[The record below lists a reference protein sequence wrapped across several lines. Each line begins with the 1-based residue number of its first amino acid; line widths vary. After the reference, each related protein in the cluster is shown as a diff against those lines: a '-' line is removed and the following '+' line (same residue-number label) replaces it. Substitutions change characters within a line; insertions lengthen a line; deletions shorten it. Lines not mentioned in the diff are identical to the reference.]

1 LGKTRHSKEVN
12 KLIEKLKTELQIRGF
27 SEKTIKAYVFHNQR
41 FLNFIKK
48 EPDEISGDDVK
59 SYMAYLMAEKKQKPS
74 SVNLVLSALKFMYQE
89 IMKKRIFDDIKSPKN
104 EKKLPTVLTRNEI
117 ERMIKAVKNPKHKLL
132 IEFMYSSG
140 LRVSECVSI
149 KIEDL
154 NLQEK
159 MGLIKSGKGK
169 KDRNIILSRKLVSDL
184 TDYLANRSDDN
195 PYVFPVKDK
204 HISVRQAQKIV
215 HDAAKK
221 AGIQKRV
228 FCHALRSSFATHLL
242 ENGTDIRII
251 QELLGHSNIQTTEHY
266 TKVSRAQ
273 LKKVISPFD
282 T

>member
-1 LGKTRHSKEVN
+1 L
-12 KLIEKLKTELQIRGF
+12 LEKLKTELKIRGF
-27 SEKTIKAYVFHNQR
+27 SEKTIKTYVFHNQR
-41 FLNFIKK
+41 FLDFVEK
-48 EPDEISGDDVK
+48 EPDGINEDNIK
-59 SYMAYLMAEKKQKPS
+59 SYMAYLMVEKRQKPT

-89 IMKKRIFDDIKSPKN
+89 IMKKRIFDDIKTPKN
-104 EKKLPTVLTRNEI
+104 EKKLPTVLTRDEI
-117 ERMIKAVKNPKHKLL
+117 ERMIKSVKNQKHKLL
-132 IEFMYSSG
+132 IELMYSSG

-154 NLQEK
+154 NLEEK

-169 KDRNIILSRKLVSDL
+169 KDRNIILSKKLISDL
-184 TDYLANRSDDN
+184 RDYLSSRNDAN
-195 PYVFPVKDK
+195 PYIFPVRDT
-204 HISVRQAQKIV
+204 HISIRQAQKIV

-251 QELLGHSNIQTTEHY
+251 QELLGHSNIQTTERY
-266 TKVSRAQ
+266 TRVSRAQ
-273 LKKVISPFD
+273 LKKVTSPFD

>member
-1 LGKTRHSKEVN
+1 
-12 KLIEKLKTELQIRGF
+12 LIEKLKTELQIRGF

-41 FLNFIKK
+41 FLDFIKK

-59 SYMAYLMAEKKQKPS
+59 SYMAYLMAEKRQKPT
-74 SVNLVLSALKFMYQE
+74 SVNLVLSALNFMYQE
-89 IMKKRIFDDIKSPKN
+89 IMKKRIFDDIKAPKN
-104 EKKLPTVLTRNEI
+104 EKKLPTVLTRDEI
-117 ERMIKAVKNPKHKLL
+117 ERMIKAVKNLKHKLL
-132 IEFMYSSG
+132 IELMYSSG

-159 MGLIKSGKGK
+159 MGLIKAGKGK
-169 KDRNIILSRKLVSDL
+169 KDRNIILSRKLISDL
-184 TDYLANRSDDN
+184 TDYLTNRSDDN
-195 PYVFPVKDK
+195 PYVFPVRDT

-251 QELLGHSNIQTTEHY
+251 QELLGHSNIQTTERY
-266 TKVSRAQ
+266 TKVSRSH
-273 LKKVISPFD
+273 LKKIISPFD
-282 T
+282 R

>member
-1 LGKTRHSKEVN
+1 
-12 KLIEKLKTELQIRGF
+12 LIEKLKTELQIRGF

-41 FLNFIKK
+41 FLDFIKK

-117 ERMIKAVKNPKHKLL
+117 ERMIKAVKNPKHRLL

-149 KIEDL
+149 KIQDL

-195 PYVFPVKDK
+195 PYVFPVRDT

-215 HDAAKK
+215 HDAAEK

-251 QELLGHSNIQTTEHY
+251 QELLGHSNIQTTERY
-266 TKVSRAQ
+266 TKVSRTQ

>member
-1 LGKTRHSKEVN
+1 M
-12 KLIEKLKTELQIRGF
+12 IEKLKTELQIRGF

-41 FLNFIKK
+41 FLDFIKK

-117 ERMIKAVKNPKHKLL
+117 ERMIKAVKNPKHRLL

-149 KIEDL
+149 KIQDL

-195 PYVFPVKDK
+195 PYVFPVRDT

-215 HDAAKK
+215 HDAAEK

-251 QELLGHSNIQTTEHY
+251 QELLGHSNIQTTERY
-266 TKVSRAQ
+266 TKVSRTQ

>member
-1 LGKTRHSKEVN
+1 
-12 KLIEKLKTELQIRGF
+12 
-27 SEKTIKAYVFHNQR
+27 
-41 FLNFIKK
+41 
-48 EPDEISGDDVK
+48 
-59 SYMAYLMAEKKQKPS
+59 
-74 SVNLVLSALKFMYQE
+74 
-89 IMKKRIFDDIKSPKN
+89 
-104 EKKLPTVLTRNEI
+104 
-117 ERMIKAVKNPKHKLL
+117 
-132 IEFMYSSG
+132 MYSSG

-149 KIEDL
+149 KTEDL

-184 TDYLANRSDDN
+184 TEYLANRNDDN

-204 HISVRQAQKIV
+204 HISVRQAQNVV

-251 QELLGHSNIQTTEHY
+251 QELLGHSNIQTTERY
-266 TKVSRAQ
+266 TRVSKAQ
-273 LKKVISPFD
+273 LKKVTSPFD

>member
-1 LGKTRHSKEVN
+1 MIN
-12 KLIEKLKTELQIRGF
+12 KLKIELQIRGF
-27 SEKTIKAYVFHNQR
+27 SEKTIKAYIFHNQR
-41 FLNFIKK
+41 FLNFVKK
-48 EPDEISGDDVK
+48 EPNEINEDDIK
-59 SYMAYLMAEKKQKPS
+59 FYMAYLFAEKKQKPT

-89 IMKKRIFDDIKSPKN
+89 IMKKRIFDNIKSPKN
-104 EKKLPTVLTRNEI
+104 EKKLPTVLTRDEI
-117 ERMIKAVKNPKHKLL
+117 EKMIKALNNTKHGLL

-159 MGLIKSGKGK
+159 MGLVKSGKGK
-169 KDRNIILSRKLVSDL
+169 KDRNIILSRKLISHL
-184 TDYLANRSDDN
+184 TDYLTNRSDDN
-195 PYVFPVKDK
+195 PYVFPVRDT

-251 QELLGHSNIQTTEHY
+251 QELLGHSNIQTTERY
-266 TKVSRAQ
+266 TKVSTAQ
-273 LKKVISPFD
+273 LKKVTSPFD

>member
-1 LGKTRHSKEVN
+1 
-12 KLIEKLKTELQIRGF
+12 LIEKLKTELQIRGF

-41 FLNFIKK
+41 FLDFIKK
-48 EPDEISGDDVK
+48 NPDEISEDDVK
-59 SYMAYLMAEKKQKPS
+59 SYMAYLMAERKQKPS
-74 SVNLVLSALKFMYQE
+74 SVNLVLSSLKFMYQE
-89 IMKKRIFDDIKSPKN
+89 IIKKRIFDGIKSPKN
-104 EKKLPTVLTRNEI
+104 EKKLPTVLTRDEI
-117 ERMIKAVKNPKHKLL
+117 SRMIKALKNGKHRLL

-149 KIEDL
+149 KIKDL
-154 NLQEK
+154 NLHEK
-159 MGLIKSGKGK
+159 MGIVKSGKGK
-169 KDRNIILSRKLVSDL
+169 KDRNIILSKKLVYDL
-184 TDYLANRSDDN
+184 ERYLNKRKDEN

-215 HDAAKK
+215 HEAAKR

-251 QELLGHSNIQTTEHY
+251 QELLGHSNIQTTERY
-266 TKVSRAQ
+266 TKVSTAQ

-282 T
+282 A

>member
-1 LGKTRHSKEVN
+1 MIN
-12 KLIEKLKTELQIRGF
+12 KLKIELQIRGF
-27 SEKTIKAYVFHNQR
+27 SEKTIKAYIFHNQR
-41 FLNFIKK
+41 FLNFVKK
-48 EPDEISGDDVK
+48 EPNEINEDDIK
-59 SYMAYLMAEKKQKPS
+59 FYMAYLFAEKKQKPT

-89 IMKKRIFDDIKSPKN
+89 IMKKRIFDNIKSPKN
-104 EKKLPTVLTRNEI
+104 EKKLPTVLTRDEI
-117 ERMIKAVKNPKHKLL
+117 EKMIKALNNTKHGLL

-159 MGLIKSGKGK
+159 MGLVKSGKGK
-169 KDRNIILSRKLVSDL
+169 KDRNIILSRKLISHL
-184 TDYLANRSDDN
+184 TDYLAKRSDNN

-204 HISVRQAQKIV
+204 HISVRQAQKVV

-251 QELLGHSNIQTTEHY
+251 KELLGHSNIQTTERY
-266 TKVSRAQ
+266 TKVSTAQ
-273 LKKVISPFD
+273 LKKVTSPFD

>member
-1 LGKTRHSKEVN
+1 ML
-12 KLIEKLKTELQIRGF
+12 EKLKTELKIRGF
-27 SEKTIKAYVFHNQR
+27 SEKTIKTYVFHNQR
-41 FLNFIKK
+41 FLDFVEK
-48 EPDEISGDDVK
+48 EPDGINEDNIK
-59 SYMAYLMAEKKQKPS
+59 SYMAYLMVEKRQKPT

-89 IMKKRIFDDIKSPKN
+89 IMKKRIFDDIKTPKN
-104 EKKLPTVLTRNEI
+104 EKKLPTVLTRDEI
-117 ERMIKAVKNPKHKLL
+117 ERMIKSVKNQKHKLL
-132 IEFMYSSG
+132 IELMYSSG

-154 NLQEK
+154 NLEEK

-169 KDRNIILSRKLVSDL
+169 KDRNIILSKKLISDL
-184 TDYLANRSDDN
+184 RDYLSSRNDAN
-195 PYVFPVKDK
+195 PYIFPVRDT
-204 HISVRQAQKIV
+204 HISIRQAQKIV

-251 QELLGHSNIQTTEHY
+251 QELLGHSNIQTTERY
-266 TKVSRAQ
+266 TRVSRAQ
-273 LKKVISPFD
+273 LKKVTSPFD

>member
-1 LGKTRHSKEVN
+1 LSKIRHSKEVD

-41 FLNFIKK
+41 FLDFIKK
-48 EPDEISGDDVK
+48 NPDEISEDDVK
-59 SYMAYLMAEKKQKPS
+59 SYMAYLMAERKQKPS
-74 SVNLVLSALKFMYQE
+74 SVNLVLSSLKFMYQE
-89 IMKKRIFDDIKSPKN
+89 IMKKRIFDGIKSPKN
-104 EKKLPTVLTRNEI
+104 EKKLPTVLTRDEI
-117 ERMIKAVKNPKHKLL
+117 SKMIKALKNGKHRLL

-149 KIEDL
+149 KIKDL
-154 NLQEK
+154 NLHEK
-159 MGLIKSGKGK
+159 MGIVKSGKGK
-169 KDRNIILSRKLVSDL
+169 KDRNIILSKKLVYDL
-184 TDYLANRSDDN
+184 ERYLNKRKDEN

-215 HDAAKK
+215 HEAAKR

-251 QELLGHSNIQTTEHY
+251 QELLGHSNIQTTERY
-266 TKVSRAQ
+266 TKVSTAQ

-282 T
+282 A

>member
-1 LGKTRHSKEVN
+1 LLK
-12 KLIEKLKTELQIRGF
+12 KLKTELQIRGF
-27 SEKTIKAYVFHNQR
+27 SEKTIKAYIFHNQR
-41 FLNFIKK
+41 FLDFIKK
-48 EPDEISGDDVK
+48 EPNEISEDDVK
-59 SYMAYLMAEKKQKPS
+59 SYMAFLMAEKKQKPS
-74 SVNLVLSALKFMYQE
+74 SVNLVLSSLKFMYRE
-89 IMKKRIFDDIKSPKN
+89 IIKKRIFDNIKSPKN
-104 EKKLPTVLTRNEI
+104 EKKLPTVLTRDEI
-117 ERMIKAVKNPKHKLL
+117 ERMIKAIKNPKHRLL

-149 KIEDL
+149 KIQDL

-159 MGLIKSGKGK
+159 MGLITAGKGK

-184 TDYLANRSDDN
+184 TDYLTNRSDDN
-195 PYVFPVKDK
+195 PYIFPVKDK
-204 HISVRQAQKIV
+204 HMSVRQAQKIV

-251 QELLGHSNIQTTEHY
+251 QELLGHSNIQTTERY
-266 TKVSRAQ
+266 TKVSKDQ
-273 LKKVISPFD
+273 LKKVTSPFD

>member
-1 LGKTRHSKEVN
+1 MGKTRHSKEVN

>member
-1 LGKTRHSKEVN
+1 MIN
-12 KLIEKLKTELQIRGF
+12 KLKIELQIRGF
-27 SEKTIKAYVFHNQR
+27 SEKTIKAYIFHNQR
-41 FLNFIKK
+41 FLNFVKK
-48 EPDEISGDDVK
+48 EPNEINEDDIK
-59 SYMAYLMAEKKQKPS
+59 FYMAYLFAEKKQKPT

-89 IMKKRIFDDIKSPKN
+89 IMKKRIFDNIKSPKN
-104 EKKLPTVLTRNEI
+104 EKKLPTVLTRDEI
-117 ERMIKAVKNPKHKLL
+117 EKMIKALNNTKHGLL

-159 MGLIKSGKGK
+159 MGLVKSGKGK
-169 KDRNIILSRKLVSDL
+169 KDRNIILSRKLISHL
-184 TDYLANRSDDN
+184 TDYLAKRSDNN

-204 HISVRQAQKIV
+204 HISVRQAQKVV

-251 QELLGHSNIQTTEHY
+251 QELLGHSNIQTTERY
-266 TKVSRAQ
+266 TKVSRSH
-273 LKKVISPFD
+273 LKKIISPFD
-282 T
+282 R